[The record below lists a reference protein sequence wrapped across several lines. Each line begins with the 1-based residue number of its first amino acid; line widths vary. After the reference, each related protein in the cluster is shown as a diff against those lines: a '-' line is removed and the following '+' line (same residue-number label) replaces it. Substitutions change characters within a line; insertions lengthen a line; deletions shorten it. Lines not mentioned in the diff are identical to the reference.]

1 MGWRKDKKGVSLKEQ
16 DALSTSTASVVI
28 FCSPGDGSVG
38 EGLPHMHVD
47 LSSDLQNSH
56 KARHSSTYSSDA
68 PRERWQAETRESSEA
83 TEPGVCSHKEKER
96 P

>member
-16 DALSTSTASVVI
+16 DALSTSTVSVI

-47 LSSDLQNSH
+47 LSSDPQNSH
-56 KARHSSTYSSDA
+56 KARHSST
-68 PRERWQAETRESSEA
+68 
-83 TEPGVCSHKEKER
+83 
-96 P
+96 